1 MELMLLA
8 SLNRKSFMKNSL
20 LRKGKICQL
29 IQSIEVN
36 RLRVFMGNLEKGL
49 DILLLDTAS

>member
-1 MELMLLA
+1 MELMILA
-8 SLNRKSFMKNSL
+8 SLNRKSFMKNSR

-49 DILLLDTAS
+49 DILLLDTAI

>member
-8 SLNRKSFMKNSL
+8 SLNRKSFMKNLL